1 MARTADAIGADML
14 YWDGSER
21 LQGDHWYY
29 NAKLQDLYYRTVANK
44 DMLCQGSSYSPW
56 SWHIV
61 SRTASADGH
70 GDVKGYLDERIPRF
84 AWYRDNLMPIDC
96 GWYYVYD
103 PEVTVDQY
111 DYILQKCL
119 AFDASVSVQT
129 NPLRLADHPEI
140 GPIFDLCAI
149 YERLRLSGLV
159 PPETRAL
166 LAEPKREYRLLR
178 EPLRLRRTVFEPW
191 QDVAAGEADGLALPI
206 EPQLTGARL
215 GLQLRCGVWRG
226 RARRTTLRRRSCWV
240 HRQPGEYLG
249 QADNPAETL
258 VTGTTRPARP
268 RGGDAAVAIE
278 AQGFVG
284 GPCAVFSATSTRT
297 TAPAGRPAATV
308 RNRSGLS
315 ASAGV
320 GFWLQG
326 DGPGGKFKLQVR
338 DATGATDWYVD
349 NTFTGWRS
357 CQLLRPDKP
366 SPLPVDYTR
375 IRYLMFYY
383 NGLPANTTVSCRI
396 AGVKALPAL
405 DTAQLVR
412 PSVRLIGG
420 PTVTFDTTLTA
431 GERLVW
437 FAGEPPV
444 VIGPEQQP
452 RRTLPAVD
460 IVALPATTA
469 ATLQFAAPPNADL
482 KLRLVQDNDELLA
495 LPEAALATEL
505 PGW

>member
-1 MARTADAIGADML
+1 
-14 YWDGSER
+14 
-21 LQGDHWYY
+21 
-29 NAKLQDLYYRTVANK
+29 
-44 DMLCQGSSYSPW
+44 
-56 SWHIV
+56 
-61 SRTASADGH
+61 
-70 GDVKGYLDERIPRF
+70 
-84 AWYRDNLMPIDC
+84 MPLDC

-206 EPQLTGARL
+206 EPQLTGAASRPP
-215 GLQLRCGVWRG
+215 
-226 RARRTTLRRRSCWV
+226 APLRRLARAGRGVLRSGGGPV
-240 HRQPGEYLG
+240 GSIRQPGEYLG
-249 QADNPAETL
+249 QADN
-258 VTGTTRPARP
+258 RP
-268 RGGDAAVAIE
+268 RRWLRHDQAGIDQRGGERSGWRIE

-284 GPCAVFSATSTRT
+284 GRAPSSAPR
-297 TAPAGRPAATV
+297 RPAPYSAGWAACGNRFATDLV
-308 RNRSGLS
+308 LS